1 MDRVKLRLEHST
13 RRPSAPTA
21 ELQEGGAGHDETLLR
36 TGKFFGGMINDIKN
50 CYKPRMYASTLRDGI
65 NMQCV
70 ASIIFLFFA
79 CISPIVTFGG
89 LMGQKTDGHM
99 GTIEMLLAGAI
110 CGFGYAI
117 FAGQPLTIIGATGPL
132 LVFESIVF
140 QICDENGMHFMSFRF
155 WIGTWITI
163 ILLVIVAFDLS
174 FLVRYITRFT
184 EESFAVL
191 ISIIFV
197 YEACSKTIEI
207 STSDP
212 MHTGTV
218 REPWLYHC
226 HCLPFDVTASPGY
239 TFSTGLNVNGS
250 SVDWISKLDP
260 NCLTNSERIEVSRD
274 CVTEEQCRDH
284 GWNLV
289 GDACN
294 DSNITNAIADV
305 FLLSLILFLGTFTL
319 AMTLRMFRTS
329 RFFPT
334 VVRGTVADFAVFLS
348 VAIWTL
354 IDWAIGI
361 DTPKLDVP
369 SEFKPTRSDR
379 DWVINPLD
387 VTYYWLIPFA
397 LIPALLGTILIFL
410 DQQITAVIVNRKEH
424 KLKKPHG
431 YHLDAFVLALLIM
444 LCSILGLP
452 WFVAATVRSVTH
464 VRSLLK
470 ESEVKIPG
478 EKTQIVGAREQ
489 RITGMCIHLL
499 IGLSTL
505 ITAVLR
511 LIPMPVLYGV
521 FLYMGITSLPGV
533 QFYDRLLIVLMPVKY
548 QPDNIYLRH
557 VKLLRVHLFTLIQFV
572 CFVVMWVIKSIKETS
587 ITFPVMLI
595 ALMGVRKLMDFIFS
609 PIEMYWLDHMLPGE
623 ERIKREDEQVMQ
635 RNAAIIEVN
644 NDAYEVDELTEA

>member
-572 CFVVMWVIKSIKETS
+572 CFVVMWVIKTIKETS

-635 RNAAIIEVN
+635 RNAGIREVN